1 LVEFIKEGRRVLN
14 MENEH
19 GFLMDE
25 LTWAQR
31 VKSVRL
37 KLNCTQVGLAK
48 KLGVTDVTIALWE
61 GRAAR
66 PYSEEAERFLA
77 LESEL
82 EEEEPS

>member
-1 LVEFIKEGRRVLN
+1 
-14 MENEH
+14 
-19 GFLMDE
+19 MDD

-37 KLNCTQVGLAK
+37 KLNCTQVELGK
-48 KLGVTDVTIALWE
+48 RLGVTEVTIALWE
-61 GRAAR
+61 GRNAR

-82 EEEEPS
+82 EEEDPS